1 MGRKKEQDKKEVR
14 EKMEQRREWSSE
26 KENINE
32 IINTFEQL
40 NTSYHWN
47 ELIMMIKHN
56 LIQLKENKVQNQI
69 YAPSP

>member
-14 EKMEQRREWSSE
+14 EKMEQRRDWSSE